1 MIGGVIYL
9 IYFMCFINGDL
20 MKTHEMLATLSSVI
34 LSIALAY
41 LVVESKEYV
50 NVSLITVLSAIIAIS
65 SLPALLIYFK
75 YEGNKEKIALQ
86 KAIDEGRKE
95 SELQRKKEE
104 QRKRAEIKKC
114 GHPTRTIG
122 AYSSRG
128 VYSPEIRIFEKSSI
142 IEIGGRKHKFE
153 DILDYRIHEDITSD
167 LHMSKPSM
175 YGRGLVGGLLFGKA
189 SAIAGVLTAKQY
201 EK

>member
-1 MIGGVIYL
+1 
-9 IYFMCFINGDL
+9 MCFINGDL